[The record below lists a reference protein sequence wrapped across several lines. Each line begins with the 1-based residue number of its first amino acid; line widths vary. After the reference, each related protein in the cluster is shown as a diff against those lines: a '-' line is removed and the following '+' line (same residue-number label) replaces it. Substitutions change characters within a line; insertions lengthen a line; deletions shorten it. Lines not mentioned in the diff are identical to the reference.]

1 MIIYLF
7 IYLLLFFLHIYQILS
22 LFLCSWPSTPSPSDS
37 KSSFNSTPSLTTSI
51 MVNDANANA
60 KPPPVTT
67 TKSDA
72 TYVPPT
78 IPVTPSNPKPP
89 AAAPS
94 PKNAMKEMQNKKGAT
109 NNPMRSALNKDDD
122 IYSNL

>member
-1 MIIYLF
+1 MISKY
-7 IYLLLFFLHIYQILS
+7 
-22 LFLCSWPSTPSPSDS
+22 FLCSWPSTSSTSNSRP
-37 KSSFNSTPSLTTSI
+37 SFNSTPSLTTSI
-51 MVNDANANA
+51 IVNDANANA

-89 AAAPS
+89 AAPS
-94 PKNAMKEMQNKKGAT
+94 PKNAMKEMKEMQNKKGAT